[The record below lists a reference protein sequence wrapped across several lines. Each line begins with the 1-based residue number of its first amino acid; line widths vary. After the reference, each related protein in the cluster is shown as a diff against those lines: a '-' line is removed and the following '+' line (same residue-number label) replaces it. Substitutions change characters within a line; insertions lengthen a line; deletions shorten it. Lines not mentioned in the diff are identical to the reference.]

1 MNWFKEN
8 KFLGGLLVVNVIIA
22 AIIIFLGMKTGSSK
36 EEKLAEVK
44 QHLSDKSGAKKLNPY
59 PTPENVKAKKENLKV
74 MIAKAEAARSKI
86 VAFRPE
92 SIEKISVSSFADRLK
107 NADASVRALFEN
119 NNVKLSEDAYLGFE
133 SYKGQAPI
141 ESATGVLAYEL
152 AAIEW
157 LFSEI
162 GQSGITAVSNFSR
175 DELAVEKA
183 ASVASKSRK
192 KKTSSKKSKGKRSSK
207 DSSGPA
213 LVTIAEKLPMSL
225 TFKGPES
232 SVREAL
238 QRIANSDKF
247 FFETRVPRV
256 KNPALVPSSSGVP
269 VKKSVQAS
277 APAASDDGFG
287 AVESDVPASSADS
300 SASQQILHRVAGGED
315 VSVFLKLDL
324 LLFSEEQ
331 TFPEIK

>member
-8 KFLGGLLVVNVIIA
+8 KFLGGLLVINVVTA

-36 EEKLAEVK
+36 EAKLAEVDR
-44 QHLSDKSGAKKLNPY
+44 HLSDKSGAKKLNPY
-59 PTPENVKAKKENLKV
+59 PTPENVKAKKENLKA
-74 MIAKAEAARSKI
+74 MIVKAEAARSKVI
-86 VAFRPE
+86 SFRPE
-92 SIEKISVSSFADRLK
+92 SLENISVSSFADRLQ
-107 NADASVRALFEN
+107 NADAGVRTLFES
-119 NNVKLSEDAYLGFE
+119 NNVSLSEDAYLGFE

-157 LFSEI
+157 LFTEL

-175 DELAVEKA
+175 DELAIEKA
-183 ASVASKSRK
+183 APVASKSK
-192 KKTSSKKSKGKRSSK
+192 KKSSSRKSKGKKSSK
-207 DSSGPA
+207 GSSGPA
-213 LVTIAEKLPMSL
+213 LVTVAEKLPMSL

-232 SVREAL
+232 SVREAI

-247 FFETRVPRV
+247 FFEARVPRV

-269 VKKSVQAS
+269 IKKSVQVA
-277 APAASDDGFG
+277 APVANDGGFG
-287 AVESDVPASSADS
+287 AVESAAPASSD
-300 SASQQILHRVAGGED
+300 ASQQILHRVAGGED